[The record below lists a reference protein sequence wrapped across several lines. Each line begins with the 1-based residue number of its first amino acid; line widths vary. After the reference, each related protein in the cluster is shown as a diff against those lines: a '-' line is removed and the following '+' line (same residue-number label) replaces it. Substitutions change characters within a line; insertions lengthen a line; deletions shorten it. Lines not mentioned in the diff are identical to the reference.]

1 VKLVFHGFNV
11 RKELL
16 RHFYKTY
23 SGAGASAIISDR
35 CLVLL
40 KSSRNPYSLHLD
52 LIDLVSPLKPPV
64 RLEIPIRLEPADA
77 AVVSE
82 PPPINAARLAGF
94 TPSPY
99 VRDEDAERII
109 VLLLPFIFEFV
120 TIVISVQHLLQRFQD
135 GSSCAWG
142 EWGPDATRWI
152 RDLGAYGSHSCVS
165 GAVFGTQTRKE
176 LRVDEEGYYKGPL
189 RPPPDEGPSRTI
201 AIFDFNPR
209 PIHKLGDSD
218 GEFISE
224 EDDRMIGKPVVDEW
238 IWEAALFT
246 EPVSQGYH
254 SGYLPVGGQPYT
266 MR

>member
-1 VKLVFHGFNV
+1 M
-11 RKELL
+11 
-16 RHFYKTY
+16 
-23 SGAGASAIISDR
+23 
-35 CLVLL
+35 
-40 KSSRNPYSLHLD
+40 
-52 LIDLVSPLKPPV
+52 SPLKPPV
-64 RLEIPIRLEPADA
+64 RLEMPIRLEPADA

-82 PPPINAARLAGF
+82 PPPTNAARLAGF
-94 TPSPY
+94 TSSPY

-135 GSSCAWG
+135 GSNCAWR

-152 RDLGAYGSHSCVS
+152 RDLGTYGSHSCVS
-165 GAVFGTQTRKE
+165 GAVFGTQTRKD

-209 PIHKLGDSD
+209 PIRKLGDSD
-218 GEFISE
+218 EEFISE

-238 IWEAALFT
+238 VWEAALFT
-246 EPVSQGYH
+246 EPVKSRLPFRLFARRWPTLYDEIIISSDHLVGRRKDVCQSIH
-254 SGYLPVGGQPYT
+254 SWLLSLTLSYPIASVL
-266 MR
+266 